1 MKDRIGN
8 TLGVGDRVAV
18 ALPDASIF
26 GFVAQIE
33 ESGLIAGVRAKDLQR
48 QPGRVLVSCVL
59 ALPADYES
67 GMVAQIVKVYDPDKV
82 QPALQGEEKVM

>member
-8 TLGVGDRVAV
+8 RLEVGDRLAV

-33 ESGLIAGVRAKDLQR
+33 EGGLIAGVRAKDLQR
-48 QPGRVLVSCVL
+48 QPGRLLVSCVI
-59 ALPADYES
+59 ALPAEYEN
-67 GMVAQIVKVYDPDKV
+67 GMVAQVVKVYDPDKV
-82 QPALQGEEKVM
+82 VENPQDEKVM